1 MDMYEVFAQNPLLAI
16 LRNVPKEITLDY
28 AGAIRK
34 GGVKVFEVALN
45 SPDALEQIAMLRKAY
60 GGECLIGAGTAITVE
75 RCQTALDAGAQFLLT
90 PGTPVDVLAFCRD
103 HNVMLLPGV
112 MTPTDVA
119 VSLQYGF
126 KTMKLFPAGDLPRS
140 YVKDLKGPYDDTNY
154 IAIGGVTPDNIPDVP
169 CRRLPWR
176 GPCQQPDAQRQ
187 GESPRLGRL
196 RRLCRD
202 SGRAGKRIR
211 TAKPNKIAHK
221 NAPRLPITE
230 TEGCCHFRIVCFL
243 LYALFFAIRPSTA
256 PTRAL
261 PLRPRSL
268 GRITR
273 AMAQTPVKLTA
284 MTKAVIRP
292 VHRP

>member
-45 SPDALEQIAMLRKAY
+45 SPDALKQIAMLRKAY

-75 RCQTALDAGAQFLLT
+75 RCQAALDAGAQFLLT

-126 KTMKLFPAGDLPRS
+126 KTMKLFPAGDLPHS

-154 IAIGGVTPDNIPDVP
+154 IAIGGVTPDNIPEFRAAGCLGVGLASSLMPKDKVKA
-169 CRRLPWR
+169 RDW
-176 GPCQQPDAQRQ
+176 DACAAYV
-187 GESPRLGRL
+187 ETLAE
-196 RRLCRD
+196 
-202 SGRAGKRIR
+202 RAKG
-211 TAKPNKIAHK
+211 
-221 NAPRLPITE
+221 
-230 TEGCCHFRIVCFL
+230 
-243 LYALFFAIRPSTA
+243 
-256 PTRAL
+256 
-261 PLRPRSL
+261 
-268 GRITR
+268 
-273 AMAQTPVKLTA
+273 
-284 MTKAVIRP
+284 
-292 VHRP
+292 

>member
-28 AGAIRK
+28 AGSIRK

-154 IAIGGVTPDNIPDVP
+154 IAIGGVTPDNIPEFRAAGCLGVGLASSLMPKDKVKA
-169 CRRLPWR
+169 RDW
-176 GPCQQPDAQRQ
+176 DACAAYV
-187 GESPRLGRL
+187 ETLAE
-196 RRLCRD
+196 
-202 SGRAGKRIR
+202 RAKG
-211 TAKPNKIAHK
+211 
-221 NAPRLPITE
+221 
-230 TEGCCHFRIVCFL
+230 
-243 LYALFFAIRPSTA
+243 
-256 PTRAL
+256 
-261 PLRPRSL
+261 
-268 GRITR
+268 
-273 AMAQTPVKLTA
+273 
-284 MTKAVIRP
+284 
-292 VHRP
+292 

>member
-45 SPDALEQIAMLRKAY
+45 SPDALKQITMLRQAY

-75 RCQTALDAGAQFLLT
+75 RCQAALDAGAQFLLT

-154 IAIGGVTPDNIPDVP
+154 IAIGGVTPDNIPEFRAAGCLGVGLASSLMPKDKVKA
-169 CRRLPWR
+169 RDW
-176 GPCQQPDAQRQ
+176 DACAAYV
-187 GESPRLGRL
+187 ETLAE
-196 RRLCRD
+196 
-202 SGRAGKRIR
+202 RAKG
-211 TAKPNKIAHK
+211 
-221 NAPRLPITE
+221 
-230 TEGCCHFRIVCFL
+230 
-243 LYALFFAIRPSTA
+243 
-256 PTRAL
+256 
-261 PLRPRSL
+261 
-268 GRITR
+268 
-273 AMAQTPVKLTA
+273 
-284 MTKAVIRP
+284 
-292 VHRP
+292 

>member
-90 PGTPVDVLAFCRD
+90 PGTPMDVLAFCRD

-154 IAIGGVTPDNIPDVP
+154 IAIGGVTPDNIPEFRAAGCLGVGLASSLMPKDKVKA
-169 CRRLPWR
+169 RDW
-176 GPCQQPDAQRQ
+176 DACAAYV
-187 GESPRLGRL
+187 ETLAE
-196 RRLCRD
+196 
-202 SGRAGKRIR
+202 RAKG
-211 TAKPNKIAHK
+211 
-221 NAPRLPITE
+221 
-230 TEGCCHFRIVCFL
+230 
-243 LYALFFAIRPSTA
+243 
-256 PTRAL
+256 
-261 PLRPRSL
+261 
-268 GRITR
+268 
-273 AMAQTPVKLTA
+273 
-284 MTKAVIRP
+284 
-292 VHRP
+292 

>member
-75 RCQTALDAGAQFLLT
+75 RCQAALDAGAQFLLT

-126 KTMKLFPAGDLPRS
+126 KTMKLFPAGDLPHS
-140 YVKDLKGPYDDTNY
+140 YVKDLKGPYDDTTY
-154 IAIGGVTPDNIPDVP
+154 IAIGGVTPDNIPEFRAAGCLGVGLASSLMPKDKVKA
-169 CRRLPWR
+169 RDW
-176 GPCQQPDAQRQ
+176 DACAAYV
-187 GESPRLGRL
+187 ETLAE
-196 RRLCRD
+196 
-202 SGRAGKRIR
+202 RAKG
-211 TAKPNKIAHK
+211 
-221 NAPRLPITE
+221 
-230 TEGCCHFRIVCFL
+230 
-243 LYALFFAIRPSTA
+243 
-256 PTRAL
+256 
-261 PLRPRSL
+261 
-268 GRITR
+268 
-273 AMAQTPVKLTA
+273 
-284 MTKAVIRP
+284 
-292 VHRP
+292 

>member
-75 RCQTALDAGAQFLLT
+75 RCQAALDAGAQFLLT

-154 IAIGGVTPDNIPDVP
+154 IAIGGVTPDNIP
-169 CRRLPWR
+169 
-176 GPCQQPDAQRQ
+176 
-187 GESPRLGRL
+187 EF
-196 RRLCRD
+196 
-202 SGRAGKRIR
+202 R
-211 TAKPNKIAHK
+211 TAGCLGVGLASSLMPKDKVKARDWD
-221 NAPRLPITE
+221 ACAAYVE
-230 TEGCCHFRIVCFL
+230 TLAE
-243 LYALFFAIRPSTA
+243 
-256 PTRAL
+256 RAK
-261 PLRPRSL
+261 
-268 GRITR
+268 G
-273 AMAQTPVKLTA
+273 
-284 MTKAVIRP
+284 
-292 VHRP
+292 

>member
-75 RCQTALDAGAQFLLT
+75 RCQAALDAGAQFLLT
-90 PGTPVDVLAFCRD
+90 PGTPVDVLAFCRV

-154 IAIGGVTPDNIPDVP
+154 IAIGGVTPDNIPEFRAAGCLGVGLASSLMPKDKVKA
-169 CRRLPWR
+169 RDW
-176 GPCQQPDAQRQ
+176 DACAAYVDT
-187 GESPRLGRL
+187 L
-196 RRLCRD
+196 D
-202 SGRAGKRIR
+202 ARANG
-211 TAKPNKIAHK
+211 
-221 NAPRLPITE
+221 
-230 TEGCCHFRIVCFL
+230 
-243 LYALFFAIRPSTA
+243 
-256 PTRAL
+256 
-261 PLRPRSL
+261 
-268 GRITR
+268 
-273 AMAQTPVKLTA
+273 
-284 MTKAVIRP
+284 
-292 VHRP
+292 

>member
-45 SPDALEQIAMLRKAY
+45 SPDALEQISMLRKAY
-60 GGECLIGAGTAITVE
+60 GDECLIGAGTAITVE
-75 RCQTALDAGAQFLLT
+75 RCQAALDAGAQFLLT

-119 VSLQYGF
+119 VSLQCGF

-154 IAIGGVTPDNIPDVP
+154 IAIGGVTPDNIPEFRAAGCLGVGLASSLMPKDKVKS
-169 CRRLPWR
+169 RDW
-176 GPCQQPDAQRQ
+176 DACAAYVKTLA
-187 GESPRLGRL
+187 E
-196 RRLCRD
+196 
-202 SGRAGKRIR
+202 RAK
-211 TAKPNKIAHK
+211 
-221 NAPRLPITE
+221 
-230 TEGCCHFRIVCFL
+230 
-243 LYALFFAIRPSTA
+243 
-256 PTRAL
+256 
-261 PLRPRSL
+261 
-268 GRITR
+268 
-273 AMAQTPVKLTA
+273 
-284 MTKAVIRP
+284 
-292 VHRP
+292 

>member
-75 RCQTALDAGAQFLLT
+75 RCQAALDAGAQFLLT

-154 IAIGGVTPDNIPDVP
+154 IAIGGVTPDNIPEFRAVGCLGVGLASSLMPKDKVKA
-169 CRRLPWR
+169 RDW
-176 GPCQQPDAQRQ
+176 DACAAYV
-187 GESPRLGRL
+187 ETLAE
-196 RRLCRD
+196 
-202 SGRAGKRIR
+202 RAKG
-211 TAKPNKIAHK
+211 
-221 NAPRLPITE
+221 
-230 TEGCCHFRIVCFL
+230 
-243 LYALFFAIRPSTA
+243 
-256 PTRAL
+256 
-261 PLRPRSL
+261 
-268 GRITR
+268 
-273 AMAQTPVKLTA
+273 
-284 MTKAVIRP
+284 
-292 VHRP
+292 

>member
-16 LRNVPKEITLDY
+16 LRNVPKEVTLDY

-60 GGECLIGAGTAITVE
+60 GDECLIGAGTAITVE

-154 IAIGGVTPDNIPDVP
+154 IAIGGVTPDNIPEFCAAGCLGVGLASSLMPKDKVKA
-169 CRRLPWR
+169 RDW
-176 GPCQQPDAQRQ
+176 DACAAYVKTLT
-187 GESPRLGRL
+187 E
-196 RRLCRD
+196 
-202 SGRAGKRIR
+202 RAKG
-211 TAKPNKIAHK
+211 
-221 NAPRLPITE
+221 
-230 TEGCCHFRIVCFL
+230 
-243 LYALFFAIRPSTA
+243 
-256 PTRAL
+256 
-261 PLRPRSL
+261 
-268 GRITR
+268 
-273 AMAQTPVKLTA
+273 
-284 MTKAVIRP
+284 
-292 VHRP
+292 

>member
-45 SPDALEQIAMLRKAY
+45 SPDALKQIAMLRKAY

-75 RCQTALDAGAQFLLT
+75 RCQAALDAGAQFLLT

-126 KTMKLFPAGDLPRS
+126 KTMKLFPAGALPRS

-154 IAIGGVTPDNIPDVP
+154 IAIGGVTPDNIPEFRAAGCLGVGLASSLMPKDKVKA
-169 CRRLPWR
+169 RDW
-176 GPCQQPDAQRQ
+176 DACAAYV
-187 GESPRLGRL
+187 ETLAE
-196 RRLCRD
+196 
-202 SGRAGKRIR
+202 RAKG
-211 TAKPNKIAHK
+211 
-221 NAPRLPITE
+221 
-230 TEGCCHFRIVCFL
+230 
-243 LYALFFAIRPSTA
+243 
-256 PTRAL
+256 
-261 PLRPRSL
+261 
-268 GRITR
+268 
-273 AMAQTPVKLTA
+273 
-284 MTKAVIRP
+284 
-292 VHRP
+292 